1 MPMRSMIGHHTER
14 YCGVSVVCAAWCEAL
29 RLEGHDFIL
38 KGSDFLHQTIR
49 TAKPLKAI
57 VTSYFTLIRPKAYTA
72 DLSREQSGAIV

>member
-1 MPMRSMIGHHTER
+1 MPTRSMTGHHTER
-14 YCGVSVVCAAWCEAL
+14 CCGVSVVCAAWCDAL

-49 TAKPLKAI
+49 LAKPLKAI